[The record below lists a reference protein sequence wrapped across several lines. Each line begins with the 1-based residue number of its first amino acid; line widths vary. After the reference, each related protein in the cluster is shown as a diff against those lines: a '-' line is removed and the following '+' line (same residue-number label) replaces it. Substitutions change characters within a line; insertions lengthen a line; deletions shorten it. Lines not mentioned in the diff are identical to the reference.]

1 MLANQ
6 AHLDPRVRFVANTPI
21 EPESLVS
28 VPLIARGR
36 LKGTL
41 NIYRVGERRALH
53 RRRVPAR
60 RRFGDAAALALDN
73 AHIRASLEL
82 QAQTDGLTGLFNH
95 RAFHELLRKELLR
108 ASAAHATVAL
118 VMLDLDDFKR
128 VNDVYGHA
136 IGDTV
141 LAEVADLLRAA
152 VRARRHG
159 LPDRRRGVRGRR
171 PGRRRRRSRSR
182 SPDDWPARL
191 EATSSSSRQGAS
203 ASRSASPSGPIHAAN
218 PRELVACAEA
228 AMMTAKARGKNRV
241 VVFDEDATERPDATV

>member
-28 VPLIARGR
+28 VPLIARR
-36 LKGTL
+36 LKGNPQHL
-41 NIYRVGERRALH
+41 PRGRARGLH
-53 RRRVPAR
+53 RGRVPAR
-60 RRFGDAAALALDN
+60 RPLRRRSGALDN

-82 QAQTDGLTGLFNH
+82 QAQTDGLTGLLNH

-108 ASAAHATVAL
+108 ASAAHATVSL

-141 LAEVADLLRAA
+141 LSEVADLLRGA
-152 VRARRHG
+152 VRDGDTVCRIGGEELRSSSPAT
-159 LPDRRRGVRGRR
+159 P
-171 PGRRRRRSRSR
+171 RSRSL
-182 SPDDWPARL
+182 SPSGSPL
-191 EATSSSSRQGAS
+191 SSPPSSSSRRGGS
-203 ASRSASPSGPIHAAN
+203 VSRSASPSVRSTPPIRVSSSPA
-218 PRELVACAEA
+218 PR
-228 AMMTAKARGKNRV
+228 RR
-241 VVFDEDATERPDATV
+241 